1 MFPQRRSW
9 RAPCKPIPCAL
20 ALSVLLLSP
29 VSPCRQAPKS
39 SACLAQLHASALPTL
54 VNQSLAAK
62 TKRLCF
68 SEFVLLHSGV
78 TRTPIWSAERL
89 TTDKIQTANTLE
101 RPDLSAFHAEKRLP
115 KSQRSEL
122 EDYQQSG
129 FDRGHMSPNGDMST
143 ESAQEASFSLAN
155 MIPQHPCH
163 NEVMWEGIESAVRD
177 LTLAE
182 GEVFAVTGP
191 AFIGNDIES
200 LDERVMIPTHVFKAI
215 FIPSRNAAG
224 AYWTLNDGSQ
234 RQEHISIA
242 RLKELT
248 GIDVFPRLDPTIK
261 QTAMTLPNGTP
272 HHPCR
277 LRTNN

>member
-1 MFPQRRSW
+1 MQTNPLRTVL
-9 RAPCKPIPCAL
+9 IVL
-20 ALSVLLLSP
+20 ALVASFALPAAAQTSE
-29 VSPCRQAPKS
+29 
-39 SACLAQLHASALPTL
+39 CLAQLHASTPPTL
-54 VNQSLAAK
+54 VNQDLAAK

-101 RPDLSAFHAEKRLP
+101 RPNSSAFHAEKRLP

-122 EDYQQSG
+122 DDYQQSG

-143 ESAQEASFSLAN
+143 EDAQEESFSLAN

-163 NEVMWEGIESAVRD
+163 NEVMWEGIESAIRD

-182 GEVFAVTGP
+182 GEVFVVTGP
-191 AFIGNDIES
+191 AFLGNNIES

-215 FIPSRNAAG
+215 FVPSRNAAG
-224 AYWTLNDGSQ
+224 AYWTPNDGSQ
-234 RQEHISIA
+234 KQEHISIA
-242 RLKELT
+242 ALKERI
-248 GIDVFPRLDPTIK
+248 GIDVFPRVDATVK

-272 HHPCR
+272 HHRCR
-277 LRTNN
+277 LRSNNN

>member
-1 MFPQRRSW
+1 MRTKVFRNFALSL
-9 RAPCKPIPCAL
+9 AL
-20 ALSVLLLSP
+20 ASTFVLPAHAQTSE
-29 VSPCRQAPKS
+29 
-39 SACLAQLHASALPTL
+39 CLRQLHASTLPTL
-54 VNQSLAAK
+54 VNQNLAAK

-68 SEFVLLHSGV
+68 SEFTLLHSGV
-78 TRTPIWSAERL
+78 TRTPVWSAERL
-89 TTDKIQTANTLE
+89 TTDKIQTANGLD
-101 RPDLSAFHAEKRLP
+101 RPDSSAFHAEKRLP

-143 ESAQEASFSLAN
+143 EDAQEESFSLAN

-182 GEVFAVTGP
+182 GEVFVVTGP
-191 AFIGNDIES
+191 AFRGENIES

-215 FIPSRNAAG
+215 FVPSRNAAG
-224 AYWTLNDGSQ
+224 AYWTPNDGSQ
-234 RQEHISIA
+234 KQEHISIA

-248 GIDVFPRLDPTIK
+248 GIDVFPRVDATVK

-272 HHPCR
+272 HHRCR
-277 LRTNN
+277 LRSNDN